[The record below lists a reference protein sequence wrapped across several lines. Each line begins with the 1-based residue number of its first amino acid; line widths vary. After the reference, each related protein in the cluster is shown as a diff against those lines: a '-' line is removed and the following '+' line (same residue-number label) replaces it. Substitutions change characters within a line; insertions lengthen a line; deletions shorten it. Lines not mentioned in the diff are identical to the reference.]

1 MTNLTVMFK
10 PKQLVSSNGSD
21 NEPKKLFGIN
31 MKVCSMWIAIVFTVA
46 LLCGWF
52 YLQLQIQAAVAY

>member
-1 MTNLTVMFK
+1 MFK
-10 PKQLVSSNGSD
+10 PKQIVSSNGSD

-31 MKVCSMWIAIVFTVA
+31 MKACMWIGIVFTVV

-52 YLQLQIQAAVAY
+52 YLQLQIQAAVGY

>member
-1 MTNLTVMFK
+1 MFK

>member
-1 MTNLTVMFK
+1 MTFTVMFK
-10 PKQLVSSNGSD
+10 PKQIVSSNGSD

-31 MKVCSMWIAIVFTVA
+31 MKACMWIGIVFTVV

-52 YLQLQIQAAVAY
+52 YLQLQIQAAVGY